1 MEPLLL
7 RGTEVAYLL
16 GIGRTKAYEL
26 MASGQLPVVRLGRA
40 VRVPREGLTDWV
52 EEQTT
57 AGVVTG
63 EPRY

>member
-7 RGTEVAYLL
+7 RAAEIAHLL

-40 VRVPREGLTDWV
+40 VRVPREALTDWV
-52 EEQTT
+52 TELSS
-57 AGVVTG
+57 AAVG
-63 EPRY
+63 PDLDRY